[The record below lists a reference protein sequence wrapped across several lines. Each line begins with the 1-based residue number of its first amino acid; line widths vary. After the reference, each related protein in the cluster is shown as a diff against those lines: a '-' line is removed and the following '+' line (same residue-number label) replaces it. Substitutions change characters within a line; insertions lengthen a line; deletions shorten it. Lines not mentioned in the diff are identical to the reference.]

1 MVSQSARSK
10 GTSRYLLP
18 DEHLAIETRRHWM
31 ILMRPALKSIAVIAL
46 ALFVL
51 SSDPYSVP
59 LRNGVTLV
67 IIAVLLY
74 LTYQITQWWLDH
86 FIVTSRRV
94 LLVSGVLT
102 KRTAIMPLLKVT
114 DMTYRQ
120 TPLARMLR
128 YGTFVFE
135 SAGQDQALSR
145 VDYLPGGPRQLYIQ
159 ISALLFANYGNSPMM
174 PAPVPM
180 PTPTLGTGQQP
191 YTEHPT
197 LDLTSARYAGVEQP
211 RVHQTTPIPLPDDP
225 YAPGREGDD

>member
-1 MVSQSARSK
+1 MVSPSAASK
-10 GTSRYLLP
+10 GTNRYLLP

-31 ILMRPALKSIAVIAL
+31 ILMRPILKSIAIIGL

-51 SSDPYSVP
+51 SSDPYSVT
-59 LRNGVTLV
+59 LRNVVTLA

-74 LTYQITQWWLDH
+74 LTYQVTQWWLDH

-159 ISALLFANYGNSPMM
+159 ISALLFANYGNPMM
-174 PAPVPM
+174 PAAMPM
-180 PTPTLGTGQQP
+180 PPPGHGQRP
-191 YTEHPT
+191 HTEHPT
-197 LDLTSARYAGVEQP
+197 VDLGSGRHADVEQP
-211 RVHQTTPIPLPDDP
+211 RVHQTTPIPRPDDP

>member
-1 MVSQSARSK
+1 MSQSSVSK

-18 DEHLAIETRRHWM
+18 DENLAIETRRHWM
-31 ILMRPALKSIAVIAL
+31 ILMRPFLKSMVIIAV
-46 ALFVL
+46 ALFL
-51 SSDPYSVP
+51 LTSDPYSMT
-59 LRNGVTLV
+59 LRNIVTLAIV
-67 IIAVLLY
+67 AVLLY
-74 LTYQITQWWLDH
+74 LGYQVTQWWLDH
-86 FIVTSRRV
+86 FIVTNRRV

-114 DMTYRQ
+114 DMTYKQ

-159 ISALLFANYGNSPMM
+159 ISALLFANYGGPTM
-174 PAPVPM
+174 PAPVPTADAR
-180 PTPTLGTGQQP
+180 PYPEQQ
-191 YTEHPT
+191 TVDIRSGRDVGGVRHP
-197 LDLTSARYAGVEQP
+197 RI
-211 RVHQTTPIPLPDDP
+211 HQTTPIPRSDDP